1 MNQAV
6 DQHDVSTGTVRW
18 NKKFLD
24 FVEHYAV
31 LPLASPPYWP
41 RVKGKVEHGV
51 GYVKTSFLEGRTFTD
66 LDDLNRQLEHW
77 LDNVANVRVHGTTG
91 VRPVDRH
98 QEELEQLRSAAA
110 LPTYDT
116 RPVEIRR
123 VAPDCHFSFAG
134 VRYSVPPEACG
145 HTVIVR
151 AAGEHVG
158 DVLVV
163 YLGETLLSEHRLHP
177 RRSGRVT
184 LAEHAEAIRRA
195 ARAASAG
202 ARRRR
207 RKPPSFDQIP
217 EPELRLANSVQRL
230 APLVA
235 MGGHPSI
242 GVGSL
247 WCSPWRRPFSWW

>member
-134 VRYSVPPEACG
+134 VRLQRPARGLWPHRDRASCGGACG
-145 HTVIVR
+145 RR
-151 AAGEHVG
+151 A
-158 DVLVV
+158 
-163 YLGETLLSEHRLHP
+163 
-177 RRSGRVT
+177 GRVS
-184 LAEHAEAIRRA
+184 R
-195 ARAASAG
+195 
-202 ARRRR
+202 
-207 RKPPSFDQIP
+207 
-217 EPELRLANSVQRL
+217 
-230 APLVA
+230 
-235 MGGHPSI
+235 
-242 GVGSL
+242 
-247 WCSPWRRPFSWW
+247 